1 MSVNDVIKK
10 SFLSNFQTMDISIKT
25 MLLCLTAAT
34 LMGVFIFL
42 VYRLSTARS
51 FYSKSFNLSL
61 ILMCIITAAIIITIQ
76 NSVIVSL
83 GMVGA
88 LSIVRF
94 RTAVKEPLDLI
105 FMFWSISVGIICGT
119 GLLGLAVVLSVLVAI
134 VLLFFQFMPEQRKSQ
149 LLMISLENSDPIDN
163 IFEIVSAADNHYR
176 LKSRNITPDNVDIL
190 LEVRIKDNEELLKN
204 LEQVKGI
211 RSISLVAH
219 RGDSV
224 L

>member
-25 MLLCLTAAT
+25 MLLCLAAAA
-34 LMGVFIFL
+34 LMGIFIFL
-42 VYRLSTARS
+42 VYRLSTVGS

-119 GLLGLAVVLSVLVAI
+119 GLLGLAIVLSVLVAI